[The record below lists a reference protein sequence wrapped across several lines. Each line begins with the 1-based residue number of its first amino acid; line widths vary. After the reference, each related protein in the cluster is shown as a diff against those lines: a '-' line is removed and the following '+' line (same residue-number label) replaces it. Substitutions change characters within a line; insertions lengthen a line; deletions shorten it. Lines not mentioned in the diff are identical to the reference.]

1 MNYSITVFWLTLYM
15 QDILGYSSLQ
25 VAVHLLPLGIVG
37 VIVDIGTG
45 LILHCV
51 NNKLLTAIAAVS
63 YIVGA
68 ILLAVMKEGNLY
80 WSYIFPSLIL
90 SVVGAEVEFNVANVR
105 SRIRSLN
112 LTDDADVCNV
122 LYAP

>member
-1 MNYSITVFWLTLYM
+1 M
-15 QDILGYSSLQ
+15 QDVLGYNSLQ

-68 ILLAVMKEGNLY
+68 ILLAVMKEGNSY

-90 SVVGAEVEFNVANVR
+90 GVIGAEVEFNVANVR
-105 SRIRSLN
+105 SPIPSLN
-112 LTDDADVCNV
+112 LTDDVDVCNV
-122 LYAP
+122 LYGP